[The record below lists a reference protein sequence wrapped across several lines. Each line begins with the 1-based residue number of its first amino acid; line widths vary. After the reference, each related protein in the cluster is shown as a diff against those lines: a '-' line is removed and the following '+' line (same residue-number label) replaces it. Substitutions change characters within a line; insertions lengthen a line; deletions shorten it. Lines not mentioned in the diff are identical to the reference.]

1 MLAVTITDLNLCA
14 IGERH
19 EEEGGD
25 DDAATLGI
33 QGRISLT
40 CFLHGRSLLSD
51 RLHLVFLYEYIR
63 FPRLILLLGDR
74 REDFLNMLL
83 VRRSFLADID
93 CASRSFPNCTYFFSS
108 SEHLPFD

>member
-1 MLAVTITDLNLCA
+1 MDLNLYA
-14 IGERH
+14 IGGRR
-19 EEEGGD
+19 EEEGDD

-33 QGRISLT
+33 QGRISLA

-51 RLHLVFLYEYIR
+51 RLHLAFLYEHTR
-63 FPRLILLLGDR
+63 FPRLISLLGDR
-74 REDFLNMLL
+74 KEVFLNMLL

-108 SEHLPFD
+108 NEHLPFDKI